1 MGTINDVTEKEA
13 ETREERL
20 LLGFIKSE
28 GERIGHGNIKLEV
41 NIRHG
46 KIDYMR
52 STDVSR
58 TFKVE
63 RN

>member
-1 MGTINDVTEKEA
+1 MGTINNVTEKEA
-13 ETREERL
+13 DTREERL

-28 GERIGHGNIKLEV
+28 AERIGHGNITLEV

-46 KIDYMR
+46 NIDYIR
-52 STDVSR
+52 SIDISR

-63 RN
+63 RK